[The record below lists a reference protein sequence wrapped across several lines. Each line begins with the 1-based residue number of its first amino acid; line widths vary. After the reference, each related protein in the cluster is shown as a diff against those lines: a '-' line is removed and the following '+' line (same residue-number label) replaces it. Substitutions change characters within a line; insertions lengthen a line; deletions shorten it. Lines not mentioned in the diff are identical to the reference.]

1 MGQLI
6 KTADAGLFVGLFVS
20 FATYLS
26 RCPSETTVVSDSV
39 YARSGMRACHPR
51 QRIVREVSGDR
62 RIASN
67 IASVIHPRVTWRLH
81 VYEEV

>member
-39 YARSGMRACHPR
+39 YERSGMR
-51 QRIVREVSGDR
+51 VSSSSELSGKSQGTDASRLTSR
-62 RIASN
+62 RS
-67 IASVIHPRVTWRLH
+67 SIHELH